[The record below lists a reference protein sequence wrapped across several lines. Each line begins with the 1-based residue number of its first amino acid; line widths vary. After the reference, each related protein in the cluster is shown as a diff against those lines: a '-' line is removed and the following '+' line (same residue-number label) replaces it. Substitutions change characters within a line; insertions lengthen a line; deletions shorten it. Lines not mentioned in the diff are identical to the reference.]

1 LSHDV
6 GTLWL
11 NLKSIPITQ
20 RRMNRDREAD
30 RELEARLLT
39 RTAEGDE
46 GAFAELYDRMAP
58 GLYSMAV
65 AMSRDPAEAED
76 IVQET
81 CHQIWRKASTYDAT
95 RSSAFTWAVMLLRHK
110 AIDRLRVRQ
119 RLQRTAARAVE
130 LNFFTDVDASS
141 ASLPMQN
148 ERHELVRRAL
158 EQIPDDQKQAVGLAF
173 FTELTHEEIA
183 ARLREPLGTV
193 KARIR
198 RGLLRLRD
206 YLKEGA

>member
-1 LSHDV
+1 M

-11 NLKSIPITQ
+11 DSKSIPTTQ
-20 RRMNRDREAD
+20 RRMKPQREAD
-30 RELEARLLT
+30 REVEARLLT
-39 RTAEGDE
+39 RTAKGDE
-46 GAFAELYDRMAP
+46 AAFAELYDRMAP

-65 AMSRDPAEAED
+65 AMSRDQAEAED

-81 CHQIWRKASTYDAT
+81 CHQIWRKAATYDAT

-119 RLQRTAARAVE
+119 RLQRTAAKAVA
-130 LNFFTDVDASS
+130 LNFFADVDTAS
-141 ASLPMQN
+141 ASIPLQK
-148 ERHELVRRAL
+148 ERHEQVRRAL
-158 EQIPDDQKQAVGLAF
+158 EQIPDDQKQAIGLAF

-183 ARLREPLGTV
+183 ARLSEPLGTV

-206 YLKEGA
+206 QLKEGA